1 MDRVNPEKRSEI
13 MSHIRGKNT
22 KPELLV
28 RSLLHRA
35 GFRFRL
41 HRKDLP
47 GKPDIVLPKYKT
59 VVFVHGCF
67 WHGHRGCSKA
77 TLPQTNTAFWQEKL
91 AKNASRDA
99 RTRTLLQ
106 QDGWKVVVVWQCEIA
121 QLRRNPET
129 LFRRITA
136 NTLANASEDTLPDN
150 S

>member
-35 GFRFRL
+35 GFRFCL

-59 VVFVHGCF
+59 VIFVHGCF
-67 WHGHRGCSKA
+67 WHRHPGCFKA
-77 TLPQTNTAFWQEKL
+77 TNPKTNTEFWQEKF
-91 AKNASRDA
+91 ARNIVRDYEVSKK
-99 RTRTLLQ
+99 LEKS
-106 QDGWKVVVVWQCEIA
+106 GWLVVVVWQCTIARILATPEI
-121 QLRRNPET
+121 LIKN
-129 LFRRITA
+129 ITQHV
-136 NTLANASEDTLPDN
+136 
-150 S
+150 